1 MLGVGLFLFVI
12 SVWSNLFSSYAL
24 YDLSIPED
32 QYLAL
37 YDLYNSTAGP
47 RWTWKSQ
54 ESTIV
59 SRNGSFVLGIP
70 WNFRNI
76 SSDPCIDNWQGVNCT
91 CIEFSSLFC
100 AVSGIVL
107 TNHTLNG
114 TLPSSIGNLN
124 NLTSLYLNH
133 NNVTGSIPY
142 SIGNLTQLEK
152 MNLNDNQLTGS
163 FPTSLSSLSSLKI
176 LNVNFNFLN
185 GTIPE
190 EIYNLKLLQVLDIG
204 WNIFTGTLSSSITSL
219 SHLTDLSIQ
228 FNFLKGSI
236 PLNIGN
242 LLNLTDFVVAGNYF
256 NSSLPTSFYSLSQ
269 LTLVDCSINHLTG
282 TLSNSFNNFTNLIIF
297 NIGYNKMFGL
307 LTEEMFH
314 FSSSNSS
321 FLSPLI
327 VFGISSNLFEGSFP
341 TSLSSCKQL
350 LALLTSRNQLTGT
363 IPMNYSSFE
372 KLLLLEVDAN
382 YLYGDGLT
390 SIIKNHEVLFQLD
403 IGNNQFSGS
412 LPFAN
417 TLQFIFSYI
426 TAANYLTSTIP
437 LSFNDSTT
445 LQLMEISYNYLTG
458 TFPIWLG
465 SSISGQML
473 EYLNISSNLF
483 TGILDNRLQQS
494 FPTKLKEVS
503 LSYNFFIGSIP
514 SSFFILTS
522 LESLIL
528 NNNQLTGTISTAFS
542 SLTTLSLLFLQN
554 NQLYGTIP
562 SDLLSSSQLLNVDIS
577 NNGLTGTIPSFF
589 DNNYQLQSFAAS
601 SNCFHGSLPSN
612 ICNATNLISIALDGL
627 ATSLSCRKFIFPNSH
642 LFQAFTLR
650 HNIDGSIPSCL
661 FTLPLLTTL
670 HLSGNGFTG
679 SLSSS
684 LMVSSSLID
693 LVLSYNELSG
703 SIPLSIQ
710 TKYWS
715 NLDLSYNAV
724 NGVLSSSFY
733 DYSSSSSSSQQS
745 STSST
750 TTSSS
755 VDSSSSS
762 LSLQVNRLSGEIPVS
777 LRKMQNINVL
787 EGNIFECNFHR
798 GHLPEHDPSTNQ
810 YSCGSDLV
818 DIAILIWF
826 VLAFLFIL
834 FLIILWQRWKK
845 KNREEERVNKE
856 TNQSTTVT
864 TATTVADIQE
874 ISFFYEL
881 FLFIVKLYEWNRLFD
896 SKCSQFYERYH
907 KSPTTESTES
917 GDRSGHLS
925 TDLVIRNTILGNLTT
940 MFTRRASKDEDVEQQ
955 VQQPT
960 QQQQDNSGSKTRSDS
975 SGGIGGGVGVGGG
988 GGGNRRSVFGNQMMI
1003 RQSMIISPSSSPL
1016 STTTK
1021 RKGIVLLW
1029 LFNNNIRL
1037 LFLLYT
1043 CIILF
1048 LFLPLFSILSRY
1060 YQSYEFTYAWTV
1072 GGVYL
1077 TGRISALILVFAFF
1091 FYLLLV
1097 MLSFRYIW
1105 YPVLSAEIYYFDTNS
1120 RTDLRHLKNT
1130 DFLTNNNNDNNDNND
1145 NKNDNNG
1152 KGSTVK
1158 NHFLYFS
1165 LTYFLISL
1173 INCILMMIADI
1184 CYVLIVIKFNTV
1196 VILFAEL
1203 TLALFK
1209 IYLNNS
1215 LLWKLIPLIRKWL
1228 LMNFSSVDSEI
1239 IEKSIDFFHYSAK
1252 DITFLSVNITLNN
1265 LLYPALS
1272 ILAISSDCFYNA
1284 LFAAS
1289 PVTSSY
1295 SYYVC
1300 QLYSVALRQ
1309 CVLPSPQSTTTS
1321 YDPPFT
1327 YGYLC
1332 ASTIFTYYCPVFIF
1346 MFIFEAFVL
1355 PIFRFSL
1362 RFILDYMNIRKERK
1376 MKAAIFKRNSIRQSN
1391 STRRSSG
1398 VPVRQSEA
1406 TTARKSVVNSDVSHS
1421 ESTKKSGGMLNSDP
1435 NMYSESTKK
1444 SALNSETI
1452 STPSSKNSRFSLTFH
1467 RSLGRKSEITE
1478 SDDGATAGNNTE
1490 NEMEMSRMSQLQRQS
1505 NLENEIVPE
1514 GSSIISMYG
1523 DGTGTGTNRHTNRM
1537 KSWLYSKIK
1546 SLLRYPLQ
1554 DLTSLPPSFHRR
1566 KSIMLFNKNRYVVR
1580 MNAYLIILVSYGT
1593 IYPPLAVIICC
1604 SIYMISYS
1612 EETIIGRLFAE
1623 SKRLHYLW
1631 YEKQLSI
1638 DCFGIMNPLKYT
1650 LALIIP
1656 FSSGL
1661 FANLIFD
1668 TWGESPAGWTAALI
1682 PALIFVGASLIALRI
1697 STTVFGY
1704 TIKAKERSHSVQSEN
1719 SSRIELP
1726 DLSVKNSITEEG
1738 EQLPSENV
1746 SQISKEED
1754 EEEDEEGSSEIL
1766 DKDDDDDVVNTVENP
1781 LTHLYDV

>member
-1 MLGVGLFLFVI
+1 MLIVGFLLFLI
-12 SVWSNLFSSYAL
+12 SVCINSLSSSAQYE
-24 YDLSIPED
+24 LSLPAE
-32 QYLAL
+32 QYVAL
-37 YDLYNSTAGP
+37 YDLYNATAGS
-47 RWTWKSQ
+47 RWTWKNQ

-59 SRNGSFVLGIP
+59 ARNGSFTLGIP
-70 WNFRNI
+70 WNFRNA
-76 SSDPCIDNWQGVNCT
+76 SSDPCIDHWQGVNCT
-91 CIEFSSLFC
+91 CISFPSLSC
-100 AVSGIVL
+100 TISALVL
-107 TNHTLNG
+107 SNHTLNG
-114 TLPSSIGNLN
+114 TIPSSIGNLN

-133 NNVTGSIPY
+133 NNITGSVPY

-152 MNLNDNQLTGS
+152 INFNDNQLIGS
-163 FPTSLSSLSSLKI
+163 FPSSLYSLSSLNT
-176 LNVNFNFLN
+176 LNMNFNFFN
-185 GTIPE
+185 GTLPQDLS
-190 EIYNLKLLQVLDIG
+190 NLKLLEVFDIS
-204 WNIFTGTLSSSITSL
+204 WNLFSGTLSSSFSAL
-219 SHLTDLSIQ
+219 SQLKDLSIQ
-228 FNFLKGSI
+228 FNTFNGSI
-236 PLNIGN
+236 PFNIGQ
-242 LLNLTDFVVAGNYF
+242 LNHLTDFVIAGNYF
-256 NSSLPTSFYSLSQ
+256 TSSLPSSFYSLSK
-269 LTLVDCSINHLTG
+269 LKVIDCYVNHLTG
-282 TLSNSFNNFTNLIIF
+282 TLSNSFNNFTNLVIF
-297 NIGYNKMFGL
+297 NIGYNQMFGS
-307 LTEEMFH
+307 LTEEMFQ
-314 FSSSNSS
+314 FSLNGT
-321 FLSPLI
+321 SPLT
-327 VFGISSNLFEGSFP
+327 VFGISYNQFDGSFP
-341 TSLSSCKQL
+341 TSLSSCTSL

-372 KLLLLEVDAN
+372 KLLLFEVDAN
-382 YLYGDGLT
+382 YLYGNDMI
-390 SIIKNHEVLFQLD
+390 SIIKNHYNLYQLD
-403 IGNNQFSGS
+403 LGNNQFSGM
-412 LPFAN
+412 LPFSS
-417 TLQFIFSYI
+417 TLQFVFSYI
-426 TAANYLTSTIP
+426 TAANYFTSTIP
-437 LSFNDSTT
+437 LSFNHSTT

-458 TFPIWLG
+458 TLPIWLA
-465 SSISGQML
+465 SSVSGQAL
-473 EYLNISSNLF
+473 EYLNISSNLL
-483 TGILDNRLQQS
+483 TGNLYHRLEQV
-494 FPTKLKEVS
+494 FPSKLKEVS
-503 LSYNFFIGSIP
+503 LSYNYFIGSIP
-514 SSFFILTS
+514 SSFFSLTS
-522 LESLIL
+522 LQALIL
-528 NNNQLTGTISTAFS
+528 NNNQLTGEISNAFS
-542 SLTTLSLLFLQN
+542 SLSTLSLLFLQN
-554 NQLYGTIP
+554 NLFQGTIP
-562 SDLLSSSQLLNVDIS
+562 TDLLSSSKLMNVDIS

-612 ICNATNLISIALDGL
+612 ICNATNLVSIALDGL
-627 ATSLSCRKFIFPNSH
+627 STSSSCRKSIFPGSR
-642 LFQAFTLR
+642 LFKAFTLR

-661 FTLPLLTTL
+661 FTLPFLTTL

-684 LMVSSSLID
+684 LVVSPSLID

-710 TKYWS
+710 TKFWS
-715 NLDLSYNAV
+715 NLDLSYNAI
-724 NGVLSSSFY
+724 NGVLSTSFY
-733 DYSSSSSSSQQS
+733 DYSSSSSSFSSSTAQT

-750 TTSSS
+750 GTAAASASASTTSSS
-755 VDSSSSS
+755 LDPSSSS
-762 LSLQVNRLSGEIPVS
+762 LSLQVNRLSGEIPAS
-777 LRKMQNINVL
+777 IREMQNINIL
-787 EGNIFECNFHR
+787 DGNIFECNFHR
-798 GHLPEHDPSTNQ
+798 SHLPPHDPITNQ

-818 DIAILIWF
+818 DIGIIIWF
-826 VLAFLFIL
+826 VLGFLFFLFIV
-834 FLIILWQRWKK
+834 ILWQRWKK
-845 KNREEERVNKE
+845 NRREERKKE
-856 TNQSTTVT
+856 TTPT
-864 TATTVADIQE
+864 TAPATSTELQE

-907 KSPTTESTES
+907 KTPITESTES
-917 GDRSGHLS
+917 NENSGHLS
-925 TDLVIRNTILGNLTT
+925 TDIMIRNTIIGNLST
-940 MFTRRASKDEDVEQQ
+940 MFSSRRISKDEDAERQGQ
-955 VQQPT
+955 SQ
-960 QQQQDNSGSKTRSDS
+960 QQQQDTSGGKTRSDS
-975 SGGIGGGVGVGGG
+975 SGGGGGGGG

-1048 LFLPLFSILSRY
+1048 LFLPLFSTLSQY
-1060 YQSYEFTYAWTV
+1060 YQSYDNTYAWTV

-1077 TGRISALILVFAFF
+1077 TGRIASLILFFSFF

-1105 YPVLSAEIYYFDTNS
+1105 YPVLSAEIYYFDTSS

-1130 DFLTNNNNDNNDNND
+1130 DFLTNNNDEQNVNNEHT
-1145 NKNDNNG
+1145 G
-1152 KGSTVK
+1152 KGSTTM

-1165 LTYFLISL
+1165 LTYLLISL
-1173 INCILMMIADI
+1173 INCIFMMIADI

-1203 TLALFK
+1203 SLALFK

-1215 LLWKLIPLIRKWL
+1215 LLWKLIPFIRKWL
-1228 LMNFSSVDSEI
+1228 LRKFSSLDHEI
-1239 IEKSIDFFHYSAK
+1239 IDKSIDFFHYSAK

-1272 ILAISSDCFYNA
+1272 ILVISSDCFYNA

-1295 SYYVC
+1295 YYYVC
-1300 QLYSVALRQ
+1300 QLYSVVLRQ
-1309 CVLPSPQSTTTS
+1309 CVIDSPQSTTTS

-1355 PIFRFSL
+1355 PIFRFSI
-1362 RFILDYMNIRKERK
+1362 RFVLDYMNIVKERRIRT
-1376 MKAAIFKRNSIRQSN
+1376 KALILNRGSMRQSN

-1398 VPVRQSEA
+1398 GGGLIRQSE
-1406 TTARKSVVNSDVSHS
+1406 TIRKSVVNSDLTRS
-1421 ESTKKSGGMLNSDP
+1421 ESTKKSILNSDGMMIP
-1435 NMYSESTKK
+1435 SESTKK
-1444 SALNSETI
+1444 STLISEAH
-1452 STPSSKNSRFSLTFH
+1452 STPSKNSRFSLTFN
-1467 RSLGRKSEITE
+1467 RSFGRRSELTHSDDDSTTIGKGTERGTGTE
-1478 SDDGATAGNNTE
+1478 S
-1490 NEMEMSRMSQLQRQS
+1490 EMEMSSRMSQLQRQS

-1514 GSSIISMYG
+1514 GSSIISMYD
-1523 DGTGTGTNRHTNRM
+1523 DGGNKPNRHIT
-1537 KSWLYSKIK
+1537 SWFYEKMK

-1554 DLTSLPPSFHRR
+1554 DLTSTPPSFNRR

-1593 IYPPLAVIICC
+1593 IFPPLAVIICC
-1604 SIYMISYS
+1604 SVYMISYS

-1623 SKRLHYLW
+1623 SKRLNYLW

-1656 FSSGL
+1656 FSAGL

-1668 TWGESPAGWTAALI
+1668 TWGNTSGGWSAALV
-1682 PALIFVGASLIALRI
+1682 PALIFLGVSLIALRI

-1704 TIKAKERSHSVQSEN
+1704 TIKAKERSHSVQSDN

-1726 DLSVKNSITEEG
+1726 DLSVKNSISEEEEEEE

-1746 SQISKEED
+1746 SEMS
-1754 EEEDEEGSSEIL
+1754 
-1766 DKDDDDDVVNTVENP
+1766 KDDERVDSEVDDVNTVENP
-1781 LTHLYDV
+1781 LSSQLYDV